1 MNSLYKKNEALFAV
15 LFIIIYVVGMS
26 IADNLSKSIGLSKS
40 ITTLFCI
47 ILTCIII
54 IFIRKNKLSKYYGL
68 CKSDLPA
75 KKVLYYFPLFI
86 IGTVN
91 LWFGVQMNFTPIET
105 FFYILS
111 MLFVGFLEEI
121 IFRGFLFKSICKNNV
136 KTAIVVSSLTFGFGH
151 IVNLINGSG
160 AELMDNF
167 CQVCYAV
174 AIGFLFV
181 TLFHR
186 GKSLWPCIIMHSVFN
201 SLSAFSN
208 NEMGELY
215 RIPVAITLIVVSIGY
230 SLFLIKRTPKPQ

>member
-1 MNSLYKKNEALFAV
+1 MNSLYKKNETWFAV

-26 IADNLSKSIGLSKS
+26 IADNLSKSVGIGKS

-47 ILTCIII
+47 VLSCSIVL
-54 IFIRKNKLSKYYGL
+54 FIRKNKLFTYYGL

-91 LWFGVQMNFTPIET
+91 LWFGVTMNFTPIET
-105 FFYILS
+105 LFYVLS

-121 IFRGFLFKSICKNNV
+121 IFRGFLFKSMCKNNV
-136 KTAIVVSSLTFGFGH
+136 KTAIVVSSLTFGIGH
-151 IVNLINGSG
+151 IVNLVNGSG

-181 TLFHR
+181 TLFYR

-208 NEMGELY
+208 KEMAELY
-215 RIPVAITLIVVSIGY
+215 RIPIAITLIVVSLGY
-230 SLFLIKRTPKPQ
+230 SLFLIKRTPKP

>member
-1 MNSLYKKNEALFAV
+1 MNSLYKKNETWFAV

-26 IADNLSKSIGLSKS
+26 IADNLSKSVGIGKS

-47 ILTCIII
+47 ILSCVIVL
-54 IFIRKNKLSKYYGL
+54 FIQKNKLFTYYGL

-91 LWFGVQMNFTPIET
+91 LWFGVKMNFTPIET
-105 FFYILS
+105 LFYVLS

-121 IFRGFLFKSICKNNV
+121 IFRGFLFKSMCKNNV
-136 KTAIVVSSLTFGFGH
+136 KTAIVVSSLTFGIGH
-151 IVNLINGSG
+151 IVNLVNGSG

-181 TLFHR
+181 TLFFR

-201 SLSAFSN
+201 LLSAFSN
-208 NEMGELY
+208 KEMAEIY
-215 RIPVAITLIVVSIGY
+215 RIPIAITLIVISLGY
-230 SLFLIKRTPKPQ
+230 SLFLIKRTPKP

>member
-1 MNSLYKKNEALFAV
+1 MNSLYKKNETWFAV

-26 IADNLSKSIGLSKS
+26 IADILSKSVGIAKS

-47 ILTCIII
+47 VLSCIIVL
-54 IFIRKNKLSKYYGL
+54 FIRKNKLFTYYGL

-91 LWFGVQMNFTPIET
+91 LWFGVKMNFTPIET
-105 FFYILS
+105 LFYVLS

-121 IFRGFLFKSICKNNV
+121 IFRGFLFKSMCKNNV
-136 KTAIVVSSLTFGFGH
+136 KTAIVVSSLTFGIGH
-151 IVNLINGSG
+151 IVNLVNGSG

-181 TLFHR
+181 TLFYR

-201 SLSAFSN
+201 LLSAFSN
-208 NEMGELY
+208 TEMAELY
-215 RIPVAITLIVVSIGY
+215 RIPIAITLIVISLGY
-230 SLFLIKRTPKPQ
+230 SLFLIKRTPKP

>member
-1 MNSLYKKNEALFAV
+1 MNSLYKKNETWFAV

-26 IADNLSKSIGLSKS
+26 IADNLSKSVGIGKS

-47 ILTCIII
+47 ILSCIIVL
-54 IFIRKNKLSKYYGL
+54 FIQKNKLFTYYGL

-91 LWFGVQMNFTPIET
+91 LWFGVKMNFTPIET
-105 FFYILS
+105 LFYVLS

-121 IFRGFLFKSICKNNV
+121 IFRGFLFKSMCKNNV
-136 KTAIVVSSLTFGFGH
+136 KTAIVVSSLTFGIGH
-151 IVNLINGSG
+151 IVNLVNGSG

-181 TLFHR
+181 TLFFR

-201 SLSAFSN
+201 LLSAFSN
-208 NEMGELY
+208 KEMAEIY
-215 RIPVAITLIVVSIGY
+215 RIPIAITLIVISLGY
-230 SLFLIKRTPKPQ
+230 SLFLIKRTPKP

>member
-1 MNSLYKKNEALFAV
+1 MNSLYKKNETWFAV

-26 IADNLSKSIGLSKS
+26 IADNLSKSVGIEKS

-47 ILTCIII
+47 VLSCIIVL
-54 IFIRKNKLSKYYGL
+54 FIRKNKLFTYYGL

-91 LWFGVQMNFTPIET
+91 LWFGVKMNFTPIET
-105 FFYILS
+105 LFYVLS

-121 IFRGFLFKSICKNNV
+121 IFRGFLFKSMCKNNV
-136 KTAIVVSSLTFGFGH
+136 KTAIVVSSLTFGIGH
-151 IVNLINGSG
+151 IVNLVNGSG

-181 TLFHR
+181 TLFFR

-201 SLSAFSN
+201 LLSAFSN
-208 NEMGELY
+208 KEMAELY
-215 RIPVAITLIVVSIGY
+215 RIPIAITLIVISLGY
-230 SLFLIKRTPKPQ
+230 SLFLIKRTPKP

>member
-1 MNSLYKKNEALFAV
+1 MNSLYKKNETWFAV

-26 IADNLSKSIGLSKS
+26 IADNLSKSVGIGKS
-40 ITTLFCI
+40 TTTLFCI
-47 ILTCIII
+47 VLSCIIVL
-54 IFIRKNKLSKYYGL
+54 FIRKNKLFTYYGL

-91 LWFGVQMNFTPIET
+91 LWFGVKMNFTPIET
-105 FFYILS
+105 LFYVLS

-121 IFRGFLFKSICKNNV
+121 IFRGFLFKSMCKNNV
-136 KTAIVVSSLTFGFGH
+136 KTAIVVSSLTFGIGH
-151 IVNLINGSG
+151 IVNLVNGSG

-181 TLFHR
+181 TLFYR

-201 SLSAFSN
+201 LLSAFSN
-208 NEMGELY
+208 KEMAELY
-215 RIPVAITLIVVSIGY
+215 RIPIAITLIVISLGY
-230 SLFLIKRTPKPQ
+230 GLFLIKITPKP

>member
-1 MNSLYKKNEALFAV
+1 MNSLYKKNETWFAV

-26 IADNLSKSIGLSKS
+26 IADNLSKSVGIGKS

-47 ILTCIII
+47 VLSCIIVL
-54 IFIRKNKLSKYYGL
+54 FIRKNKLFTYYGL

-91 LWFGVQMNFTPIET
+91 LWFGVKMNFTPIET
-105 FFYILS
+105 LFYVLS

-121 IFRGFLFKSICKNNV
+121 IFRGFLFKSMCKNNV
-136 KTAIVVSSLTFGFGH
+136 KTAIVVSSLTFGIGH
-151 IVNLINGSG
+151 IVNLVNGSG

-181 TLFHR
+181 TLFYR

-201 SLSAFSN
+201 LLSAFSN
-208 NEMGELY
+208 KEMAELY
-215 RIPVAITLIVVSIGY
+215 RIPIAITLIVISLGY
-230 SLFLIKRTPKPQ
+230 SLFLIKRTPKP

>member
-1 MNSLYKKNEALFAV
+1 MNSLYKKNETWFAV

-26 IADNLSKSIGLSKS
+26 IADNLSKSVGIEKS

-47 ILTCIII
+47 ILSCIIVL
-54 IFIRKNKLSKYYGL
+54 FIRKNKLFTYYGL

-75 KKVLYYFPLFI
+75 KIVLYYFPLFI

-91 LWFGVQMNFTPIET
+91 LWFGVKMNFTPIET
-105 FFYILS
+105 LFFVLS

-121 IFRGFLFKSICKNNV
+121 IFRGFLFKSMCKNNV
-136 KTAIVVSSLTFGFGH
+136 KTAIVVSSLTFGIGH
-151 IVNLINGSG
+151 IVNLVNGSG

-201 SLSAFSN
+201 LLSAFSN
-208 NEMGELY
+208 KEMAELY
-215 RIPVAITLIVVSIGY
+215 RIPIAMTLIVISLGY
-230 SLFLIKRTPKPQ
+230 SLFLIKRTPKP

>member
-1 MNSLYKKNEALFAV
+1 MNSLYKKNETWFAV

-26 IADNLSKSIGLSKS
+26 IADNLSKSVGIGKS

-47 ILTCIII
+47 VLSCIIVL
-54 IFIRKNKLSKYYGL
+54 FIRKNKLFTYYGL

-91 LWFGVQMNFTPIET
+91 IWFGVQINFTPIET
-105 FFYILS
+105 LFYVLS

-121 IFRGFLFKSICKNNV
+121 IFRGFLFKSMCKNNV
-136 KTAIVVSSLTFGFGH
+136 KTAIVVSSLTFGIGH
-151 IVNLINGSG
+151 IVNLVNGSG

-181 TLFHR
+181 TLFFR

-201 SLSAFSN
+201 LLSAFSN
-208 NEMGELY
+208 KEMAEIY
-215 RIPVAITLIVVSIGY
+215 RIPIAITLIVISLGF
-230 SLFLIKRTPKPQ
+230 SLFLIKRTPKP